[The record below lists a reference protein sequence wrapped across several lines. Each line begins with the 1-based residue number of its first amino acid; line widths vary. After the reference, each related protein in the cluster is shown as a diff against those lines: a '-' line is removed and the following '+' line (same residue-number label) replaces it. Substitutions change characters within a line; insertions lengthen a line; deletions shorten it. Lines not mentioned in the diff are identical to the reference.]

1 MCPPYYL
8 SPVYPIPPPPS
19 PLKPSVCFPESTVS
33 HGEWI
38 GVRKKCFYFSR
49 DTKNWTASK
58 RFCSSQGSEL
68 AHIDTQE
75 DMVRKGE
82 SS

>member
-1 MCPPYYL
+1 MFSFDYFLLFSVFAKL
-8 SPVYPIPPPPS
+8 SKCTQTMECS
-19 PLKPSVCFPESTVS
+19 GK
-33 HGEWI
+33 WI
-38 GVRKKCFYFSR
+38 GVGKKCFYFSG

-58 RFCSSQGSEL
+58 RFFSSQGSKL